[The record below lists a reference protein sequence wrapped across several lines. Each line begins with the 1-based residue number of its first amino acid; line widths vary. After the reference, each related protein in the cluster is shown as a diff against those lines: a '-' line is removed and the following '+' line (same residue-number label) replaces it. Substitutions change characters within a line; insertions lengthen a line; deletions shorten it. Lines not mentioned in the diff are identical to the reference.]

1 MTTDENLSMTP
12 DNDKAPQRRKR
23 PRKGPI
29 VGILLLLFLLAGIGA
44 GAWWYLFLR
53 FEESTDDAYVAGNV
67 LRIMPQ
73 VSGKVVAVDVDDN
86 DMVAAGQT
94 LVRLDPVDAR
104 LAYER
109 SLVALAS
116 AVRDNCRLQAQ
127 LRETEAAI
135 RMRRVDLRQKA
146 DNLTRREALGK
157 AKAIGAEELKHA
169 RDDRENAAVALAA
182 ANVRDCWLALQRT
195 TVLSPAAGQIAKRGV
210 QAGEVVSPGTPL
222 MTVIPLHRLWID
234 ANFKEVQLHKMRI
247 GQPAVIRVDMY
258 GGDVTYHGRV
268 TGFSAGT
275 GSAFSLLPPQNATGN
290 WIKIVQRVP
299 VRIEIDPADLREH
312 PLLVGLSAVVKV
324 DTSDTSG
331 RLLAASARTEPVPGD
346 LVSQAPAVD
355 FAPVEATISGIIR
368 DNALPGVC
376 PVQGKP

>member
-29 VGILLLLFLLAGIGA
+29 VGFLLLLFLLAGIGA

-116 AVRDNCRLQAQ
+116 AVRDNCRLQA
-127 LRETEAAI
+127 
-135 RMRRVDLRQKA
+135 
-146 DNLTRREALGK
+146 
-157 AKAIGAEELKHA
+157 
-169 RDDRENAAVALAA
+169 A
-182 ANVRDCWLALQRT
+182 ANERDCWLALQRT
-195 TVLSPAAGQIAKRGV
+195 PVLSPAAGQIAKRGV

>member
-1 MTTDENLSMTP
+1 M
-12 DNDKAPQRRKR
+12 
-23 PRKGPI
+23 
-29 VGILLLLFLLAGIGA
+29 
-44 GAWWYLFLR
+44 
-53 FEESTDDAYVAGNV
+53 
-67 LRIMPQ
+67 
-73 VSGKVVAVDVDDN
+73 
-86 DMVAAGQT
+86 
-94 LVRLDPVDAR
+94 
-104 LAYER
+104 
-109 SLVALAS
+109 
-116 AVRDNCRLQAQ
+116 
-127 LRETEAAI
+127 
-135 RMRRVDLRQKA
+135 DLRQKA

-182 ANVRDCWLALQRT
+182 AEEERNALAAVLLDTGLAEQPAVPPGRRQRAR
-195 TVLSPAAGQIAKRGV
+195 LLARAPAHHRPEPRRRQIAKRGV

-234 ANFKEVQLHKMRI
+234 ANFKEVQLHRMRI

>member
-1 MTTDENLSMTP
+1 
-12 DNDKAPQRRKR
+12 
-23 PRKGPI
+23 
-29 VGILLLLFLLAGIGA
+29 
-44 GAWWYLFLR
+44 
-53 FEESTDDAYVAGNV
+53 
-67 LRIMPQ
+67 
-73 VSGKVVAVDVDDN
+73 
-86 DMVAAGQT
+86 
-94 LVRLDPVDAR
+94 
-104 LAYER
+104 
-109 SLVALAS
+109 
-116 AVRDNCRLQAQ
+116 
-127 LRETEAAI
+127 
-135 RMRRVDLRQKA
+135 MRQ
-146 DNLTRREALGK
+146 
-157 AKAIGAEELKHA
+157 
-169 RDDRENAAVALAA
+169 AA

-331 RLLAASARTEPVPGD
+331 RLLAASACTEPVPGD

>member
-1 MTTDENLSMTP
+1 MFTKDIGIDLGTANTLVYM
-12 DNDKAPQRRKR
+12 
-23 PRKGPI
+23 KGR
-29 VGILLLLFLLAGIGA
+29 GI
-44 GAWWYLFLR
+44 
-53 FEESTDDAYVAGNV
+53 
-67 LRIMPQ
+67 IMREP
-73 VSGKVVAVDVDDN
+73 SVVAVDPRSDE
-86 DMVAAGQT
+86 
-94 LVRLDPVDAR
+94 LRVRSVGHEAKAVIGRAPGSIV
-104 LAYER
+104 
-109 SLVALAS
+109 
-116 AVRDNCRLQAQ
+116 AVRPLKDGVIADFDVTAAMLQSFIRQACGNSIMA
-127 LRETEAAI
+127 RPRVVICVPCGVTEVE
-135 RMRRVDLRQKA
+135 RRAVRQ
-146 DNLTRREALGK
+146 
-157 AKAIGAEELKHA
+157 
-169 RDDRENAAVALAA
+169 AA

>member
-1 MTTDENLSMTP
+1 MANPILQLLEALRNMFTCDIGIDLGTANTLVYM
-12 DNDKAPQRRKR
+12 
-23 PRKGPI
+23 KGR
-29 VGILLLLFLLAGIGA
+29 GIII
-44 GAWWYLFLR
+44 R
-53 FEESTDDAYVAGNV
+53 EPS
-67 LRIMPQ
+67 
-73 VSGKVVAVDVDDN
+73 VVAVDARTDE
-86 DMVAAGQT
+86 
-94 LVRLDPVDAR
+94 LRVRCVGH
-104 LAYER
+104 E
-109 SLVALAS
+109 
-116 AVRDNCRLQAQ
+116 
-127 LRETEAAI
+127 
-135 RMRRVDLRQKA
+135 
-146 DNLTRREALGK
+146 
-157 AKAIGAEELKHA
+157 AKAIIGAAPNSILAVRPLKDGVIA
-169 RDDRENAAVALAA
+169 DFDITAAMLQSFIRQACGSRLFVRPRVVICVPSGVTEVERRAVRQAA
-182 ANVRDCWLALQRT
+182 ANGRDCWLALQRT
-195 TVLSPAAGQIAKRGV
+195 TGLSPAAGQIAKRGV

>member
-29 VGILLLLFLLAGIGA
+29 VGFLLLLFLLAGIGA

-182 ANVRDCWLALQRT
+182 AEEERNALAAVLLDTGLAEQPAVRQAAANVRDCWLALQRT

-258 GGDVTYHGRV
+258 GGDVTYHG
-268 TGFSAGT
+268 
-275 GSAFSLLPPQNATGN
+275 P
-290 WIKIVQRVP
+290 VP